1 MPYQQERSAEEF
13 IAPVF
18 IREGGYWENH
28 MLPYLEAEGWAVI
41 TIDCAGVV
49 SYLDFARRLV
59 KTIDSTT
66 VFLKVLIC
74 VGLLKRHV

>member
-41 TIDCAGVV
+41 IYSIVLEWYRTWTSLSG
-49 SYLDFARRLV
+49 SLKL
-59 KTIDSTT
+59 STHLQ
-66 VFLKVLIC
+66 FS
-74 VGLLKRHV
+74 